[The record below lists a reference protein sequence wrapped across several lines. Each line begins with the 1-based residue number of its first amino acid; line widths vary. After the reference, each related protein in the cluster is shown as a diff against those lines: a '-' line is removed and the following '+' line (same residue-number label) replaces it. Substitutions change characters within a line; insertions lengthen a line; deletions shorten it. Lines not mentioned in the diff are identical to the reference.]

1 MMIKKLCFVWLL
13 AAVPAFGFCQT
24 PQAKTINPKEVCDD
38 PYLHGEMVAYNEDF
52 LQQGFTV
59 DLFQVVQFPKNAYV
73 PVRIH
78 LEQGQ
83 MYQINFV
90 ANRFFQKVSITL
102 MGKDKEQIFQEKFK
116 GKTSQQHWFSKSMV
130 APYTGDYWVIM
141 TQKAKDKDM
150 VCGGLSVLKAG
161 GGK

>member
-1 MMIKKLCFVWLL
+1 MMIKKLCIVALL
-13 AAVPAFGFCQT
+13 AAT
-24 PQAKTINPKEVCDD
+24 PLLSLAQNPQMETLNPKEVCDD
-38 PYLHGEMVAYNEDF
+38 PYLHSEMVSYNEDF

-90 ANRFFQKVSITL
+90 ANRFFQKVSVTL
-102 MGKDKEQIFQEKFK
+102 MGKDKQQIFQEKFK

-141 TQKAKDKDM
+141 TQKAKDRDM
-150 VCGGLSVLKAG
+150 VCGGLSILKASG
-161 GGK
+161 GE